1 MILTGSRRLI
11 AVVAICQALGWIT
24 PAHAGPYSAIYA
36 FGDSLSD
43 VGNVFL
49 GTGGAE
55 PAPPYFAGRFS
66 NGPIWLDYLAAQL
79 GTGPMIPSLLGGT
92 DYAFG
97 LATTG
102 FAPTLSTP
110 SLVPT
115 FVQQVALFDT
125 ATGGVAPPSA
135 LYSVWIGAND
145 LLNVLQA
152 GAAGAQALALM
163 QGAAATEATEIAALV
178 GAGARSFLVGLL
190 PDVGKAPVV
199 TVLGPAAAA
208 AASALAAAYNT
219 ALEADLPG
227 VIAAG
232 ATISYLDAFSLVDAA
247 VTDPGA
253 FDLSNVTDPCYIG
266 PFTGGGTVCA
276 TPDQYLFWDV
286 DHPTTADHAII
297 AVAAADALGVPEP
310 ETLSL
315 LAVGLV
321 GLLVCR
327 RAQLRRRLPAI

>member
-79 GTGPMIPSLLGGT
+79 GTGPMIPSLQGGT

-115 FVQQVALFDT
+115 FVQQVALFNT
-125 ATGGVAPPSA
+125 ATGVAPPSA
-135 LYSVWIGAND
+135 LYAVWIGAND
-145 LLNVLQA
+145 LLNVLQS

-163 QGAAATEATEIAALV
+163 QGAAATEATEIAALI

-190 PDVGKAPVV
+190 PDVGKAPAV

-232 ATISYLDAFSLVDAA
+232 ATISYLDAFSLLDAA

-253 FDLSNVTDPCYIG
+253 FDLSNVTDPCYVG
-266 PFTGGGTVCA
+266 PLTGGGTVCA
-276 TPDQYLFWDV
+276 TPDQYLFWDG

-297 AVAAADALGVPEP
+297 AAVAADVLVPEP
-310 ETLSL
+310 GTLSL

-327 RAQLRRRLPAI
+327 RAHLRCRPPAI